1 MTTLRDPLT
10 KRLARS
16 AYRLGLGVEVLAR
29 SGERAGKPRLFY
41 GGTRPGNSGGALVKM
56 QRLVEYFPE
65 DRKHYNLVYLMSN
78 TPYLPPFALETL
90 KRRGVPIVLNQNGV
104 FYGGWF
110 AGDWQAKNRE
120 MAVAYH
126 AADHVFWQSTF
137 CRRSADRFLGE
148 RDGAGEVLFN
158 AVDTDHFT
166 PAIER
171 PERPLTFLV
180 AGKIDHHLFYRIDS
194 SLRGFAEARRRGL
207 DAAMIIA
214 GMLDNRAEE
223 MTRALIDD
231 LRVGDRV
238 TLAGAYRQADA
249 PSVYRKADIYVMTKH
264 NDPCPNTV
272 LEAMASGLPVIYSAT
287 GGVPELVGE
296 EAGIGLAC
304 AESWDEPHWPDVD
317 ALAEAMLRAADA
329 RETMAVAARERAVE
343 RFGIDH
349 WIARHR
355 AVFESLLETRA

>member
-1 MTTLRDPLT
+1 MTALRDPLT

-16 AYRLGLGVEVLAR
+16 AYRFGLGVEVLSR
-29 SGERAGKPRLFY
+29 SGGLAGTPRLFY

-65 DRKHYNLVYLMSN
+65 DRKRYNLVYLMSN
-78 TPYLPPFALETL
+78 TPYLPPFAFEAL

-126 AADHVFWQSTF
+126 AADHVFWQSAF

-158 AVDTDHFT
+158 AVDTDHFS
-166 PAIER
+166 PATER

-180 AGKIDHHLFYRIDS
+180 AGKIDQHLFYRIDS

-214 GMLDNRAEE
+214 GLLDTRTDG

-231 LRVGDRV
+231 LRLGERV
-238 TLAGAYRQADA
+238 SVTGGYRQADA
-249 PSVYRKADIYVMTKH
+249 PSVYRQADIYLMTKH

-304 AESWDEPHWPDVD
+304 AESWDEPHWPAPD
-317 ALAEAMLRAADA
+317 ALAQAMLQAAEA
-329 RETMAVAARERAVE
+329 RETMASAARDRAVA
-343 RFGIDH
+343 RFGIEH
-349 WIARHR
+349 WIGRHR
-355 AVFESLLETRA
+355 AVFESLLENRA